1 MQLAEGAALARDI
14 PEVPVILEHTGMP
27 RDWDKAD
34 VALWREGM
42 RAIAEPGNVSV
53 KISGLGMMKHDW
65 TVEDIRPFVLDT
77 IDIVGVDRCLFASN
91 FPVDKLYSDYAT
103 LWRAYDE
110 ITEAFTEA
118 EREKL
123 FRTNAERDYRI

>member
-1 MQLAEGAALARDI
+1 
-14 PEVPVILEHTGMP
+14 MP
-27 RDWDKAD
+27 RDWDKAG